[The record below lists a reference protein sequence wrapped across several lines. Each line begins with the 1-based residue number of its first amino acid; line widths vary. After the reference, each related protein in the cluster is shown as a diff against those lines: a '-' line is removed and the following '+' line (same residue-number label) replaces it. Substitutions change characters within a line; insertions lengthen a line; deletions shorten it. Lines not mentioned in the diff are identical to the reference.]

1 MKKIFFSASVIM
13 FFLVSCKDGATTA
26 TGNDN
31 SQNEKNLASNLAVY
45 KAIEAGNMASVDSLF
60 ATDVVDHDGPHSTDV
75 NGKDS
80 VLHML
85 AELHNHI
92 KDLKLD
98 VVSSAANGDYIFS
111 LVHITGTVA
120 DSTMGKPGEPID
132 QKGVDVIKLKDNKM
146 AEHWGFTDDAQV
158 TKEMMAMQS
167 KIAATDN
174 TKMKK

>member
-1 MKKIFFSASVIM
+1 MKKIFFSASAFM

-45 KAIEAGNMASVDSLF
+45 KAIETGNMASVDSLF
-60 ATDVVDHDGPHSTDV
+60 ATDVVDHDGPHAADV

-85 AELHNHI
+85 ADLHNHI

-98 VVSSAANGDYIFS
+98 VVSSAVNGDYIFS

-120 DSTMGKPGEPID
+120 DSAMGKPGEPID

-158 TKEMMAMQS
+158 SKEMMAMHN
-167 KIAATDN
+167 KMNAADSS
-174 TKMKK
+174 KMKK